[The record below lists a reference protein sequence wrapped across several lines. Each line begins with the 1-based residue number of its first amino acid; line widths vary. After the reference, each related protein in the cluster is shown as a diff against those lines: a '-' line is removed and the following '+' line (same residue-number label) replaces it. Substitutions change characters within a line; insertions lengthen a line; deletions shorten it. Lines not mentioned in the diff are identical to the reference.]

1 MHLLEQEGQIMKESK
16 DVMQRKIDHIYDNNI
31 LIAKEDGGAKKMN

>member
-1 MHLLEQEGQIMKESK
+1 MKESK

-31 LIAKEDGGAKKMN
+31 LIPKEDGGKQMNQADKIE